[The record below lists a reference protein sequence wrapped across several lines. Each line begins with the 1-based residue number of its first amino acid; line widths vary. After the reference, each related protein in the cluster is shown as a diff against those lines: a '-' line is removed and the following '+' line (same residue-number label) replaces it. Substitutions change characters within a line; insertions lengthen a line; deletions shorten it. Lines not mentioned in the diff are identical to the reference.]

1 MTSGGQVFTNA
12 KSTAFS
18 TSVTTPTAAAG
29 SLNDGSS
36 GGTSSGLSESGKNA
50 LIGVLVG
57 VGGALILGGLG
68 FVLWRLYGQKK
79 RRNDDDDIL
88 MGGTG
93 GPEKFSNDSSPFRS
107 NLDQYHN
114 PAGQVNTASNF

>member
-1 MTSGGQVFTNA
+1 M
-12 KSTAFS
+12 
-18 TSVTTPTAAAG
+18 
-29 SLNDGSS
+29 
-36 GGTSSGLSESGKNA
+36 
-50 LIGVLVG
+50 
-57 VGGALILGGLG
+57 
-68 FVLWRLYGQKK
+68 LWRLYSQRK